1 MVMKDQKKS
10 PVGWSERLKPTYAI
24 GTKILCP
31 DLFLL
36 FATQISGRELFEFN
50 PDLVQDD
57 DDEAEAVTI
66 TRGSD
71 DEEEDEVPIHDIT
84 NLAYVPTE
92 ADSSGT
98 QASLDRLVEL
108 GDGLSAPL
116 VNGAELDGEF
126 SL

>member
-1 MVMKDQKKS
+1 MS
-10 PVGWSERLKPTYAI
+10 WLI
-24 GTKILCP
+24 IF
-31 DLFLL
+31 LFV
-36 FATQISGRELFEFN
+36 AQISGRELFEFN

-98 QASLDRLVEL
+98 QASLDRLAEL

-126 SL
+126 MIN